1 MTKSGMPAVKAGE
14 GRCFSAPPPP
24 MHTCKTKESLWE
36 DLLPWAWLLQI
47 SSLYILFFFSSPPR
61 VFCCSFPPQNF
72 KVSLSF
78 QTLYHVLVI
87 RTRTLLSRPVGRW
100 RACGQSQIYDNAETL
115 GGERQARFCHKPLL
129 SGIIPLDWLRR
140 KLL

>member
-47 SSLYILFFFSSPPR
+47 SSLYILFFFLPLLGFFAALSLPR
-61 VFCCSFPPQNF
+61 TSKSHC
-72 KVSLSF
+72 
-78 QTLYHVLVI
+78 
-87 RTRTLLSRPVGRW
+87 LSRHFTT
-100 RACGQSQIYDNAETL
+100 S
-115 GGERQARFCHKPLL
+115 LL
-129 SGIIPLDWLRR
+129 SGRELS
-140 KLL
+140 

>member
-47 SSLYILFFFSSPPR
+47 SSLYILFFFFFPSLGFLLLFPSPELQSPTVFPDTLPRPCYPDANSPKPPR
-61 VFCCSFPPQNF
+61 WP
-72 KVSLSF
+72 L
-78 QTLYHVLVI
+78 
-87 RTRTLLSRPVGRW
+87 
-100 RACGQSQIYDNAETL
+100 ACVWAITNL
-115 GGERQARFCHKPLL
+115 
-129 SGIIPLDWLRR
+129 
-140 KLL
+140 